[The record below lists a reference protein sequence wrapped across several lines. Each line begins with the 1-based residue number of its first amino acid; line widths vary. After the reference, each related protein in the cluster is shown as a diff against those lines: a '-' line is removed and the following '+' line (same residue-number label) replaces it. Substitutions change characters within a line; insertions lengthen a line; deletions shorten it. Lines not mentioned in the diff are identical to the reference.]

1 MIKSLK
7 RCVPYFV
14 LGALCLVCTFILDFT
29 NAVILDYGFG
39 LVLSLALGV
48 ILFGFL
54 MYEKMRKNADLMT
67 LTLYFVGGVICI
79 GSTFLL
85 TQFNRGALLVMIS
98 GFLWIFYLAVILYCK
113 GMLNEKTIVLLIIL
127 AGFILRLGYIAY
139 TPYNARQHDV
149 YNFNEDGS
157 GSGHARYIL
166 WFFQES
172 KLPDFDPREIWQF
185 YHPPL
190 HHIIAGGWMR
200 FLSLFGFSFI
210 RIAESVQVLTLFYS
224 SACMV
229 IFYRIL
235 GELKIK
241 GSAKLIAFLVIA
253 FNPSF
258 VIFAGSI
265 NNDILSITF
274 MLAAVLYTVRWYN
287 DRSFKNI
294 IMLAFTIGLGMMSK
308 LSAALVAPAVAVVFL
323 YCLIKNFKSEWKKL
337 FSQFFVFGIICV
349 PLGLWWSI
357 RNFIRFKM
365 PFGYVP
371 LIGDDV
377 DQYIGFNSVFKRLFD
392 FKMNDVFMAW
402 GENRGGFFEHNP
414 LLGLLKTSVF
424 GEFRLNEAVA
434 GEAITPF
441 ANILFWVNVIICVFS
456 FGAMIYLLFKNTNV
470 IFKIFSLT
478 FYLTVLVSYVQFCFN
493 YPHTCTMNIR
503 YATPLIILGAVYL
516 GLFLQKSKCKFKKVV
531 YLLVPIFCI
540 STVAV
545 YSLLSL

>member
-7 RCVPYFV
+7 RCIPYFV
-14 LGALCLVCTFILDFT
+14 LGALCLICTFILDFT

-39 LVLSLALGV
+39 LVLSFVLAFL
-48 ILFGFL
+48 IFGFL
-54 MYEKMRKNADLMT
+54 VYEKIKRNADIMKLI
-67 LTLYFVGGVICI
+67 LYFIGGVISI

-98 GFLWIFYLAVILYCK
+98 GFLWVFYFAVVLYCEGK
-113 GMLNEKTIVLLIIL
+113 LNEKTIVILILL

-210 RIAESVQVLTLFYS
+210 RLAESVQVLTLFYS

-235 GELKIK
+235 SELNIK
-241 GSAKLIAFLVIA
+241 GSAKLTAFLIMA

-265 NNDILSITF
+265 NNDILSVTF
-274 MLAAVLYTVRWYN
+274 MLASVLYTIRWYKN
-287 DRSFKNI
+287 RSFKNI

-323 YCLIKNFKSEWKKL
+323 YCLIKNFKSECKKL
-337 FSQFFVFGIICV
+337 FPQFFVFGVVCI
-349 PLGLWWSI
+349 PLGLWWSV
-357 RNFIRFKM
+357 RNFVRFKM

-371 LIGDDV
+371 LIGNDV
-377 DQYIGFNSVFKRLFD
+377 DQYIGFNGVFKRLFD

-441 ANILFWVNVIICVFS
+441 ANILFWVNVIICVLAFVC
-456 FGAMIYLLFKNTNV
+456 MIYLLFKKIDV
-470 IFKIFSLT
+470 AFKVFSVSL
-478 FYLTVLVSYVQFCFN
+478 YITVLVSYIQFCFN

-503 YATPLIILGAVYL
+503 YAIPLLITGAIYL
-516 GLFLQKSKCKFKKVV
+516 GLFLQNTNFKLKKVI
-531 YLLVPIFCI
+531 YSAVPIFCI
-540 STVAV
+540 SAVAV
-545 YSLLSL
+545 YALLSL